1 MIYLVSLELLKH
13 TVPLYRVSN
22 LYLAMVS
29 GLFGGWKWHYAI
41 LINYIKAIQLL
52 PLYLSYSQK
61 NHREEGEFI
70 IPDHTSSYP
79 SPSHTII
86 LALGI
91 GDRPVIRLI
100 VLQCRRYM
108 LAYSHRLG
116 VPNRPVRPALG
127 TAGLTRAFP
136 ETAWPDC
143 GKPGFPKQ
151 IP

>member
-1 MIYLVSLELLKH
+1 
-13 TVPLYRVSN
+13 
-22 LYLAMVS
+22 MVS
-29 GLFGGWKWHYAI
+29 GFFGCWKWHYTI
-41 LINYIKAIQLL
+41 LINYVKAIQLL
-52 PLYLSYSQK
+52 PLSLSYSQN
-61 NHREEGEFI
+61 NHGGKGELVT
-70 IPDHTSSYP
+70 PDHTSNYL
-79 SPSHTII
+79 SPSLTII
-86 LALGI
+86 LGLEI
-91 GDRPVIRLI
+91 GDKPAIGLI

-116 VPNRPVRPALG
+116 VPNRLVRPALG